1 MRRSKAEVDRYI
13 ASVQSCSPSTKEK
26 PLKGF
31 FFAKLYFEAKE
42 YELAKRHISAYL
54 TVQERDPKAHKFLGQ
69 LYEKEESTE
78 KAVGCYKRS
87 VELNPA
93 QKDLVLKIA
102 ELLCNKEERDGRAE
116 YWVERAAKLFPGS
129 PAVYNLK
136 EKLLSVKGQQG
147 WNELFDLLQSELH
160 ARPGDVH
167 VNIKL
172 VNLYCHDKRLDEAV
186 RHCLN
191 AEKKGAMRHSL
202 DWYTCVVQTLKEYF
216 GSTGISECDKTIW
229 RTMQKELLLAHSNLV
244 RLTLSAKDVHHG
256 RVALQSFDHAM
267 QSVKNLVTGTTDDLS
282 VAFIEMRGHLYLHA
296 GSLLLKMAEQSELQ
310 WRAVTDLASLC
321 YLIAYQVPRPKMKS
335 IKRDETSQELMDF
348 LACDRQSHSGHMLYN
363 LSHDKEDFFKEVVEA
378 FANSSGQDSLFE
390 TLFGS
395 QAVAEPSFI
404 GNDNIRNVAVQPPD
418 LGELARCDNG
428 SIPLHSG
435 NLQHLTWLG
444 LQWALMDRK
453 PSLRDWLKQLFPR
466 LPQETSKL
474 ETNAPESICLLD
486 LEVFLCGVVFT
497 SLAQFQEKSKIG
509 YNEQSFEPRCLP
521 LPVVKLLCTDRQRNW
536 WDAVYNLI
544 HKKALPGT
552 SAKLRL
558 LVQQE
563 MSTLRAG
570 EKHGLQ
576 PALTIRWAQHLQETG
591 SGLNSF
597 YDQKDY
603 IGRSVHY
610 WKMSLPMLESIKK
623 RRSIPEPIDPLFMH
637 FHSKDI
643 QIAEVNNYEEDAQI
657 AFATLCEVEGNTD
670 DAIAAFETINTVV
683 SFWHLARIF
692 QRRAEEIG
700 DSIIE
705 GQEMNKMSLR
715 KSRKYLSKIL
725 DSFNANAAEI
735 EKLPV
740 SIDELGELMDDVNQQ
755 LGESGEVM
763 DVEEEEEVNGTNT
776 SPCHIADPISRTQ
789 VTFST
794 PAPTK
799 NITSPSKSHKFSPK
813 TPPHW
818 AEDQKSLLQMLCQ
831 QVEALKNEVHD
842 LKANTS
848 GSVASPHHRLY
859 GDSFIADALPDS
871 FPAAQSFHGTPLTV
885 STTGPSVYYNQS
897 PAYNSQYLLRTAAN
911 VTPTKAPVFGINRL
925 APQQHMYAYQQQPT
939 HTPPLQ
945 TSSACMYSQDVY
957 GAQLRFESP
966 ATSLLSPYS
975 EEYYNHTVPQAS
987 TNPPLPEPGYFT
999 KPSVGNQV
1007 SKPSEGKTMEFGKI
1021 SFGQQVPAEAPKVP
1035 GFGATVVT
1043 QSTPAATFKF
1053 NSNFKSNDGDFT
1065 FSSPQVRHASESLLG
1080 LLTSDMPA
1088 RSEGHLA
1095 PKAPV
1100 QDPVPSQVGLFS
1112 FGSKI
1117 TSGYSFADLAMQS
1130 QNKPNLFGKV
1140 EQPFSFTNANK
1151 PGFVVESTRQ
1161 EEKGAE
1167 SDHEST
1173 HEEEDEDGPHF
1184 EPIVP
1189 LPEKV
1194 DVKTGEEDEE
1204 EMFCNR
1210 AKLFRFETETK
1221 EWKERGIGNIK
1232 ILRHRT
1238 SGKVRLLMR
1247 REQVLKICANHYIK
1261 PDMKLNPNAGSDKS
1275 WVWYA
1280 IDYADEMPKP
1290 EQLAIRFKSA
1300 EEAALFKIKF
1310 EEAQRLVPKS
1320 PLKQDNKPGKEI
1332 SKKNTTSRPAAR
1344 DSGFGAQFVKKEGE
1358 WDCSVCVVRNSA
1370 AAMLCA
1376 ACQSPNP
1383 NAKSQP
1389 AVKGG
1394 SEASKGFTV
1403 PSPAPVTFSFGFG
1416 KESTKESGITGFGTQ
1431 FANVQAPSTFKFGT
1445 GSDSCT
1451 VSVPAVSKFTF
1462 SLGNEKGK
1470 STTKGGFGE
1479 HFTKKEG
1486 EWGCDICS
1494 GRNYATAGKC
1504 ICCQTPKPSCKNAAV
1519 APGGLGPSAFEI
1531 GVKADIKKTA
1541 EQGFGAQFTKKTG
1554 QWDCDVCLVRNEAAV
1569 TKCVSC
1575 QTPCKTSLSSIQA
1588 ASTFPFN
1595 ISSETSQTPS
1605 KNDLSALF
1613 GKKDGQWDCDVCLV
1627 RNEAAVTKCVSCQ
1640 TPCKTSL
1647 SSIQAASTFPFN
1659 ISSETSQTPSKNDLS
1674 ALFGK
1679 KDGQWDCDV
1688 CLVRNEAAV
1697 TKCVSCQTPCKT
1709 SLSSI
1714 QAASTFPFNI
1724 SSETSQTPSK
1734 NDLSAL
1740 FGKKDGQWDC
1750 DVCLVRNEAAVTKCV
1765 SCQTPCKTSLS
1776 SIQAASTFPFN
1787 ISSETSQTPSKNDL
1801 SALFGKK
1808 DGQWDCDMCLVRNET
1823 ASATCVSCQTP
1834 NPNAKGTAQATQ
1846 SSSSFSFSFSGQPA
1860 PSQLSGT
1867 GFRANF
1873 GTGNSFKFGC
1883 TEEKS
1888 SALSCKFKATPSQT
1902 ENKPTSGGGFMFSMP
1917 VPAGDF
1923 KFGTQESS
1931 KQADPGEN
1939 AMPMG
1944 GSAAM
1949 SLKNFAEQQREK
1961 EKATESSSTTV
1972 VEENPLFTGKP
1983 NTFTFADLAEMSGG
1997 DGIQLGQKDPDFKG
2011 FSRAGEPLFTGLK
2024 ADQKGDNSLE
2034 QQEEDDIYKT
2044 DENDDIQFEPVVPLP
2059 EKVDLVTGEED
2070 EDVLYSQRVKLFRF
2084 DLDIG
2089 QWKERGVGTLKLLKN
2104 KTNGRL
2110 RVLMRREQVL
2120 KVCANHWITTTMNL
2134 KPLSGSDRAWMW
2146 LANDFSDGDAKLE
2159 QLAAK
2164 FKMPELAEEF
2174 KLKFEE
2180 CQRLLLDIPLQTPH
2194 KLVDSGRTAHL
2205 IQKAEEMKSGLKDL
2219 KSFLTDDKAKLQK
2232 ESNLTTANN
2241 ASGLIIKPHAESTGP
2256 TLEWDNYDLRE
2267 DALDDSVDT
2276 SVYASPLASSPV
2288 QKSLFRFGES
2298 TAGFNFNFQPVLSP
2312 AKSPSKLNQS
2322 RVSFGT
2328 DEDSE
2333 VTQEEER
2340 DGQYFEPVVPL
2351 PDLVDISTGE
2361 ENELVVFSHRAKLYR
2376 YDKDLSQ
2383 WKERGIGDLKILQN
2397 YDNKRV
2403 RVVMRRDQVLKL
2415 CANHWVTADMKLEP
2429 MIGAERAW
2437 VWSAFDFTE
2446 GEGKMELLAV
2456 RFKQQEVANSF
2467 KENFDNA
2474 NKAQEKEIL
2483 VIPAS
2488 SKDITPQQ
2496 SPCGKGA
2503 VAMLEEIIRPQT
2515 DLPSQNSPSPGAAP
2529 NAAMTPSSETPTKA
2543 VVLPPKFVFGSE
2555 SLKNIFTSSASS
2567 GSTTASKE
2575 LFGFSSKDKAGSN
2588 QSVTRKTPDNGLENS
2603 KATSLPSS
2611 TAAPSL
2617 VASPP
2622 GQMTSPFKMPER
2634 GLDFRLFKDNPM
2646 AFWTCTSTTQFKT
2659 EGIDPGS
2666 GDLQI
2671 LFERTPTLEQK
2682 ALAEKLQLPPTF
2694 FCYKN
2699 NPGYISD
2706 DEEDDEEFETAV
2718 RKLNGKLYPD
2728 DAKSRRAKTGKIKER
2743 KESKEVRGAGTLSTV
2758 MDHCQHQTFTEIP
2771 ATAMESKSTPQ
2782 EDRQSECIIVWEK
2795 KPTYEEK
2802 AKAESLK
2809 LPPTFFCGVSS
2820 DTEGDK
2826 EEVEDFK
2833 AEIRK
2838 VKEAQETE
2846 EQGVSTSADAKLPA
2860 EPAQP
2865 SQTEPDSTSEVIQ
2878 TVPPSS
2884 STDDNKP
2891 IDLSTKKENEPD
2903 STSQGGAIS
2912 FRFAATSEFSFS
2924 DLAKNS
2930 GDFAFGKQ
2938 DASFSW
2944 ANAGATVFGGSAVI
2958 RTGEGD
2964 ESCDDKDAANN
2975 DDDINFEPIVSLPE
2989 VEVKSG
2995 EEDEEIL
3002 FKERTKLYRWDRDVS
3017 QWKERGV
3024 GDIKILYHPQK
3035 RYYRVLMR
3043 REQVFKVCANH
3054 TISQAMELKPMNTS
3068 TNALVWTATDYADGD
3083 GKIEQLAARF
3093 KTPELAETFK
3103 KKFEE
3108 CQHQMTQLDAGQ
3120 VSRVMELSMES
3131 NPIVYFDI
3139 SLDDE
3144 PIGQITMELFSH
3156 IVPKTAENFR
3166 ALCTG
3171 ERGFGFRN
3179 SIFHRIIPD
3188 FVCQG
3193 GDITKQDG
3201 TGGRSIYGDK
3211 FEDENFDV
3219 RHTGPGLLSMA
3230 NSGRDT
3236 NNSQFYITL
3245 KKAEHLDFKHVAFG
3259 FVKDG
3264 MEVVKKMGTLGAK
3277 NGKPSKKI
3285 VIVNCG
3291 QI

>member
-13 ASVQSCSPSTKEK
+13 SSVQSSSPSTKEK

-31 FFAKLYFEAKE
+31 LFAKLYFEAKE

-69 LYEKEESTE
+69 LYEKEESIE

-172 VNLYCHDKRLDEAV
+172 VNLYRSDKRLNEAV
-186 RHCLN
+186 KHCLN
-191 AEKKGAMRHSL
+191 AEKKGTMRHSL

-216 GSTGISECDKTIW
+216 GSTGISECDKTIC
-229 RTMQKELLLAHSNLV
+229 RTVQKELLLAHSNLV

-321 YLIAYQVPRPKMKS
+321 YLIAYQVPRPKKS

-378 FANSSGQDSLFE
+378 FANRSGQDCLFE

-395 QAVAEPSFI
+395 EAVAEPSFI
-404 GNDNIRNVAVQPPD
+404 GNDNIRNIAVQPPD
-418 LGELARCDNG
+418 VGELARCDNG
-428 SIPLHSG
+428 SVPLHSG

-444 LQWALMDRK
+444 LQWALMDRT

-497 SLAQFQEKSKIG
+497 SLAQLREKSRIS
-509 YNEQSFEPRCLP
+509 YNVQSFEPRCLP
-521 LPVVKLLCTDRQRNW
+521 LPIVKLLCTDRQRNW

-552 SAKLRL
+552 SAKLRV

-576 PALTIRWAQHLQETG
+576 PALTVRWAKHLQETG

-597 YDQKDY
+597 YDQKEY

-610 WKMSLPMLESIKK
+610 WKMALPMLENIKK

-643 QIAEVNNYEEDAQI
+643 QIAEVNDYEEDAQV

-692 QRRAEEIG
+692 RRRAEEIG
-700 DSIIE
+700 E
-705 GQEMNKMSLR
+705 GQEMNKMALR

-725 DSFNANAAEI
+725 EGFNANAAEI

-755 LGESGEVM
+755 LGESGEAM
-763 DVEEEEEVNGTNT
+763 DMEEEEEVNGTNT
-776 SPCHIADPISRTQ
+776 SPCHIADPISNRQ
-789 VTFST
+789 VKFST

-799 NITSPSKSHKFSPK
+799 NITSPSKSLKFSPK

-848 GSVASPHHRLY
+848 GAVASPHHRLY
-859 GDSFIADALPDS
+859 GDGFMADALPDS
-871 FPAAQSFHGTPLTV
+871 FPAAQSFHGAPLTV

-945 TSSACMYSQDVY
+945 TSSACMYTQEVY

-966 ATSLLSPYS
+966 ATNLLSPYS
-975 EEYYNHTVPQAS
+975 EEYYNHTVPQAN

-1007 SKPSEGKTMEFGKI
+1007 SKLSEGKTVEFGKI

-1065 FSSPQVRHASESLLG
+1065 FSSPQVRHANESLLG

-1088 RSEGHLA
+1088 RSEGYLA

-1112 FGSKI
+1112 FGSKN
-1117 TSGYSFADLAMQS
+1117 TSGYSFADLAMQG

-1140 EQPFSFTNANK
+1140 EQPFSFTNASK
-1151 PGFVVESTRQ
+1151 PGFVVAGTRQ
-1161 EEKGAE
+1161 EEKGAV
-1167 SDHEST
+1167 SDHESS

-1210 AKLFRFETETK
+1210 AKLFRFETEAK

-1261 PDMKLNPNAGSDKS
+1261 PDMNLNPNAGSDKS

-1290 EQLAIRFKSA
+1290 EQLAVRFKSA
-1300 EEAALFKIKF
+1300 EEAALFKVKF

-1320 PLKQDNKPGKEI
+1320 PLKQDDKPGKEI
-1332 SKKNTTSRPAAR
+1332 SKKNTTSHPAAR

-1370 AAMLCA
+1370 AAMFCA

-1431 FANVQAPSTFKFGT
+1431 FTNIQAPPAFKFGT

-1451 VSVPAVSKFTF
+1451 VSAPAVSKFTF
-1462 SLGNEKGK
+1462 SLSNEKGK

-1479 HFTKKEG
+1479 PFTKKEG

-1494 GRNYATAGKC
+1494 GRNYATAGQC
-1504 ICCQTPKPSCKNAAV
+1504 ICCQTPKPSFKNSAV
-1519 APGGLGPSAFEI
+1519 APGGMGPSAFEI
-1531 GVKADIKKTA
+1531 GVKADMKKTA

-1575 QTPCKTSLSSIQA
+1575 QTPCKTSLSSVQA
-1588 ASTFPFN
+1588 ASTFPLN

-1605 KNDLSALF
+1605 KNELSVLF
-1613 GKKDGQWDCDVCLV
+1613 GKKDGQWDCDMCLV

-1647 SSIQAASTFPFN
+1647 SSVQAASTFPLN
-1659 ISSETSQTPSKNDLS
+1659 ISSETSQTPSKNELS
-1674 ALFGK
+1674 VLFGK
-1679 KDGQWDCDV
+1679 KDGQWDCDM

-1709 SLSSI
+1709 SLSSV
-1714 QAASTFPFNI
+1714 QAASTFPLNI

-1734 NDLSAL
+1734 N
-1740 FGKKDGQWDC
+1740 
-1750 DVCLVRNEAAVTKCV
+1750 E
-1765 SCQTPCKTSLS
+1765 
-1776 SIQAASTFPFN
+1776 
-1787 ISSETSQTPSKNDL
+1787 L

-1808 DGQWDCDMCLVRNET
+1808 DGQWDCDMCLVRNEI

-1834 NPNAKGTAQATQ
+1834 NPNAKGTAEATQ
-1846 SSSSFSFSFSGQPA
+1846 SSSSFSFSFSGHPA

-1867 GFRANF
+1867 GFKANF
-1873 GTGNSFKFGC
+1873 GTSNSFKFGH
-1883 TEEKS
+1883 TEEK
-1888 SALSCKFKATPSQT
+1888 FKAPLSQT
-1902 ENKPTSGGGFMFSMP
+1902 ENKLTSGGGFMFSMP
-1917 VPAGDF
+1917 VPAGGF
-1923 KFGTQESS
+1923 KFGTHESS
-1931 KQADPGEN
+1931 KQTDPGEN

-1961 EKATESSSTTV
+1961 EKSTEFSSTTT

-2011 FSRAGEPLFTGLK
+2011 FSRAGEQLFTGLK

-2034 QQEEDDIYKT
+2034 KEEEDIYKT

-2089 QWKERGVGTLKLLKN
+2089 QWKERGVGILKLLKN

-2159 QLAAK
+2159 QLAVK

-2232 ESNLTTANN
+2232 KDGNPTTASN

-2298 TAGFNFNFQPVLSP
+2298 TAGFNFSFQPVLSP

-2322 RVSFGT
+2322 RVSVGT
-2328 DEDSE
+2328 DDDSE

-2429 MIGAERAW
+2429 MKGAERAW

-2446 GEGKMELLAV
+2446 GEGKVEQLAV

-2474 NKAQEKEIL
+2474 NKAQEKQIL

-2488 SKDITPQQ
+2488 SKGITPRQ
-2496 SPCGKGA
+2496 SPCDKRA
-2503 VAMLEEIIRPQT
+2503 VAMLDEIIRQQT
-2515 DLPSQNSPSPGAAP
+2515 DLPSQNSPSPGTAP
-2529 NAAMTPSSETPTKA
+2529 NVAMTPSTETPTKA
-2543 VVLPPKFVFGSE
+2543 VVSPPKFVFGNE
-2555 SLKNIFTSSASS
+2555 SLKNIFTSSLSS
-2567 GSTTASKE
+2567 GSTTASKD
-2575 LFGFSSKDKAGSN
+2575 LFAFSCKDKAGSV
-2588 QSVTRKTPDNGLENS
+2588 QSVNRKTPDSGLENG

-2617 VASPP
+2617 VASPR
-2622 GQMTSPFKMPER
+2622 GQMTSTFKMPER

-2659 EGIDPGS
+2659 EGTEPAL

-2682 ALAEKLQLPPTF
+2682 ALAEELQLPPTF

-2699 NPGYISD
+2699 DPGYISD

-2728 DAKSRRAKTGKIKER
+2728 DAKSKTTKRGEIKER
-2743 KESKEVRGAGTLSTV
+2743 KESKEVRSAGTFSIV
-2758 MDHCQHQTFTEIP
+2758 MDQCQHQTFTEVP
-2771 ATAMESKSTPQ
+2771 ATAMESKSAPQ
-2782 EDRQSECIIVWEK
+2782 EDGQSECIIVWEK
-2795 KPTYEEK
+2795 KPTPEEK

-2820 DTEGDK
+2820 DTEGDR

-2838 VKEAQETE
+2838 VKEAQETQ
-2846 EQGVSTSADAKLPA
+2846 EQGVSTSADEVSSSSDAKLPA

-2865 SQTEPDSTSEVIQ
+2865 SRTEPDSTSEGTQ

-2891 IDLSTKKENEPD
+2891 IDLSAKKESEPD

-2912 FRFAATSEFSFS
+2912 FGLAASSEFSFS
-2924 DLAKNS
+2924 DLAKNA

-2938 DASFSW
+2938 DANFSW
-2944 ANAGATVFGGSAVI
+2944 ANAGATVFRGSTVT
-2958 RTGEGD
+2958 RTREGD
-2964 ESCDDKDAANN
+2964 ESSDDEEAAANN
-2975 DDDINFEPIVSLPE
+2975 DDINFEPIVSLPE
-2989 VEVKSG
+2989 VEIKSG

-3093 KTPELAETFK
+3093 KTAELAETFK

-3108 CQHQMTQLDAGQ
+3108 CQHEMTQLDAGQ

-3139 SLDDE
+3139 SLDGE
-3144 PIGQITMELFSH
+3144 PIGRITMELFSH

-3166 ALCTG
+3166 ALCIG

-3236 NNSQFYITL
+3236 NNSQFFITL

-3277 NGKPSKKI
+3277 TGKPTKKI

>member
-1 MRRSKAEVDRYI
+1 MEVQNSVLPCVIPEDREVQHSVVNGVQLVDGGEDEVPVSKSQRRRSDIKVYKEFCDFYARFNMANALANAICERCKSGFEPAEKIVNSNGELYHEQCFVCAQCFQQFPEGLFYEFEGRKYCEHDFQMLFAPCCHQCGEFIIGRVIKAMNNSWHPDCFCCDICQQVLADVGFVKNAGRHLCRPCHNREKARGLGKYI
-13 ASVQSCSPSTKEK
+13 CQKCHAIIDELPLIFKNDPYHPDHFNCTNCGKELTADARE
-26 PLKGF
+26 LKGELYCLPCHDKMGVPICGACRRPIEGRVVNAMGKQWHVERSVELNPAQKDLVLKIAELLCNKEERDGRAEYWVERA
-31 FFAKLYFEAKE
+31 AKLFPGSQAVYNLK
-42 YELAKRHISAYL
+42 
-54 TVQERDPKAHKFLGQ
+54 ERDPKAHKFLGQ

-129 PAVYNLK
+129 QAVYNLK

-172 VNLYCHDKRLDEAV
+172 VNLYCSDKRLDEAV

-296 GSLLLKMAEQSELQ
+296 GSLLLKMAEQSELR

-321 YLIAYQVPRPKMKS
+321 YLIAYQVPRPKVKS

-418 LGELARCDNG
+418 LEELARCDNG

-486 LEVFLCGVVFT
+486 LE
-497 SLAQFQEKSKIG
+497 
-509 YNEQSFEPRCLP
+509 
-521 LPVVKLLCTDRQRNW
+521 
-536 WDAVYNLI
+536 
-544 HKKALPGT
+544 
-552 SAKLRL
+552 
-558 LVQQE
+558 
-563 MSTLRAG
+563 
-570 EKHGLQ
+570 
-576 PALTIRWAQHLQETG
+576 
-591 SGLNSF
+591 
-597 YDQKDY
+597 
-603 IGRSVHY
+603 
-610 WKMSLPMLESIKK
+610 
-623 RRSIPEPIDPLFMH
+623 
-637 FHSKDI
+637 
-643 QIAEVNNYEEDAQI
+643 
-657 AFATLCEVEGNTD
+657 
-670 DAIAAFETINTVV
+670 
-683 SFWHLARIF
+683 IF
-692 QRRAEEIG
+692 RRRAEEIG
-700 DSIIE
+700 DSITE
-705 GQEMNKMSLR
+705 GQEMNRMSLR

-763 DVEEEEEVNGTNT
+763 DMEEEEEVNGTNT
-776 SPCHIADPISRTQ
+776 SPCHIARPISRTQ

-831 QVEALKNEVHD
+831 QVEALK
-842 LKANTS
+842 
-848 GSVASPHHRLY
+848 
-859 GDSFIADALPDS
+859 
-871 FPAAQSFHGTPLTV
+871 
-885 STTGPSVYYNQS
+885 
-897 PAYNSQYLLRTAAN
+897 
-911 VTPTKAPVFGINRL
+911 APVFGINRL

-945 TSSACMYSQDVY
+945 TSSTCMYSQDVY

-999 KPSVGNQV
+999 KPS
-1007 SKPSEGKTMEFGKI
+1007 
-1021 SFGQQVPAEAPKVP
+1021 
-1035 GFGATVVT
+1035 
-1043 QSTPAATFKF
+1043 
-1053 NSNFKSNDGDFT
+1053 
-1065 FSSPQVRHASESLLG
+1065 
-1080 LLTSDMPA
+1080 
-1088 RSEGHLA
+1088 
-1095 PKAPV
+1095 
-1100 QDPVPSQVGLFS
+1100 
-1112 FGSKI
+1112 
-1117 TSGYSFADLAMQS
+1117 
-1130 QNKPNLFGKV
+1130 
-1140 EQPFSFTNANK
+1140 
-1151 PGFVVESTRQ
+1151 

-1210 AKLFRFETETK
+1210 AKLFRFETEVK

-1261 PDMKLNPNAGSDKS
+1261 PDMNLNPNAGSDKS

-1300 EEAALFKIKF
+1300 EEAALFKVKF
-1310 EEAQRLVPKS
+1310 EEAQRSVPKS

-1416 KESTKESGITGFGTQ
+1416 KESTKESGIAGFGTQ

-1451 VSVPAVSKFTF
+1451 VSAPAVSKFTF

-1531 GVKADIKKTA
+1531 GVKADMKKTA

-1554 QWDCDVCLVRNEAAV
+1554 QWDCDVCLVRNE
-1569 TKCVSC
+1569 
-1575 QTPCKTSLSSIQA
+1575 
-1588 ASTFPFN
+1588 
-1595 ISSETSQTPS
+1595 
-1605 KNDLSALF
+1605 
-1613 GKKDGQWDCDVCLV
+1613 
-1627 RNEAAVTKCVSCQ
+1627 
-1640 TPCKTSL
+1640 
-1647 SSIQAASTFPFN
+1647 
-1659 ISSETSQTPSKNDLS
+1659 
-1674 ALFGK
+1674 
-1679 KDGQWDCDV
+1679 
-1688 CLVRNEAAV
+1688 
-1697 TKCVSCQTPCKT
+1697 
-1709 SLSSI
+1709 
-1714 QAASTFPFNI
+1714 
-1724 SSETSQTPSK
+1724 
-1734 NDLSAL
+1734 
-1740 FGKKDGQWDC
+1740 
-1750 DVCLVRNEAAVTKCV
+1750 
-1765 SCQTPCKTSLS
+1765 
-1776 SIQAASTFPFN
+1776 
-1787 ISSETSQTPSKNDL
+1787 
-1801 SALFGKK
+1801 
-1808 DGQWDCDMCLVRNET
+1808 T

-1834 NPNAKGTAQATQ
+1834 NPNAKGTAQTTQ

-1860 PSQLSGT
+1860 SSQLSGT
-1867 GFRANF
+1867 GFKANF
-1873 GTGNSFKFGC
+1873 GTSNSFKFGH

-1888 SALSCKFKATPSQT
+1888 SALSFKFKAPPSHT

-1917 VPAGDF
+1917 IPAGGF

-1931 KQADPGEN
+1931 NQAVPGEN
-1939 AMPMG
+1939 AMPMS

-1961 EKATESSSTTV
+1961 EKATKSSSTTV

-2232 ESNLTTANN
+2232 KDSNLTTANN

-2322 RVSFGT
+2322 RVSVGT

-2429 MIGAERAW
+2429 MKGAERAW

-2446 GEGKMELLAV
+2446 GEGKVELLAV

-2488 SKDITPQQ
+2488 SKDITPRQ

-2567 GSTTASKE
+2567 GSTTVSKE
-2575 LFGFSSKDKAGSN
+2575 PFGFISKDKAGSN
-2588 QSVTRKTPDNGLENS
+2588 QSVTRKTPDNGLENG

-2611 TAAPSL
+2611 TAASSL

-2622 GQMTSPFKMPER
+2622 GQMTSTFKMPER
-2634 GLDFRLFKDNPM
+2634 VP
-2646 AFWTCTSTTQFKT
+2646 
-2659 EGIDPGS
+2659 
-2666 GDLQI
+2666 
-2671 LFERTPTLEQK
+2671 
-2682 ALAEKLQLPPTF
+2682 F
-2694 FCYKN
+2694 FIHPY
-2699 NPGYISD
+2699 
-2706 DEEDDEEFETAV
+2706 ET
-2718 RKLNGKLYPD
+2718 
-2728 DAKSRRAKTGKIKER
+2728 
-2743 KESKEVRGAGTLSTV
+2743 
-2758 MDHCQHQTFTEIP
+2758 
-2771 ATAMESKSTPQ
+2771 
-2782 EDRQSECIIVWEK
+2782 
-2795 KPTYEEK
+2795 
-2802 AKAESLK
+2802 
-2809 LPPTFFCGVSS
+2809 
-2820 DTEGDK
+2820 
-2826 EEVEDFK
+2826 
-2833 AEIRK
+2833 
-2838 VKEAQETE
+2838 
-2846 EQGVSTSADAKLPA
+2846 
-2860 EPAQP
+2860 
-2865 SQTEPDSTSEVIQ
+2865 
-2878 TVPPSS
+2878 
-2884 STDDNKP
+2884 
-2891 IDLSTKKENEPD
+2891 
-2903 STSQGGAIS
+2903 
-2912 FRFAATSEFSFS
+2912 
-2924 DLAKNS
+2924 
-2930 GDFAFGKQ
+2930 
-2938 DASFSW
+2938 
-2944 ANAGATVFGGSAVI
+2944 
-2958 RTGEGD
+2958 
-2964 ESCDDKDAANN
+2964 
-2975 DDDINFEPIVSLPE
+2975 
-2989 VEVKSG
+2989 
-2995 EEDEEIL
+2995 
-3002 FKERTKLYRWDRDVS
+3002 
-3017 QWKERGV
+3017 
-3024 GDIKILYHPQK
+3024 
-3035 RYYRVLMR
+3035 
-3043 REQVFKVCANH
+3043 H
-3054 TISQAMELKPMNTS
+3054 T
-3068 TNALVWTATDYADGD
+3068 
-3083 GKIEQLAARF
+3083 
-3093 KTPELAETFK
+3093 
-3103 KKFEE
+3103 
-3108 CQHQMTQLDAGQ
+3108 
-3120 VSRVMELSMES
+3120 
-3131 NPIVYFDI
+3131 
-3139 SLDDE
+3139 
-3144 PIGQITMELFSH
+3144 
-3156 IVPKTAENFR
+3156 
-3166 ALCTG
+3166 
-3171 ERGFGFRN
+3171 
-3179 SIFHRIIPD
+3179 
-3188 FVCQG
+3188 QG

-3201 TGGRSIYGDK
+3201 TGGRSIYGDR

-3236 NNSQFYITL
+3236 NNSQFFITL

-3277 NGKPSKKI
+3277 NGKPIKHIGTLWNWILDIWIQFVGSKAGTGYPVSKEPLNAVSEQNKMLETQAKKVQARLDNLQRKYEFSMVQKSRVNIQPAVQEVKPQKQEKPQDFPKSSKVPTNISVYELLAILMDWISDSHLCNLVPEGENDSKRVPGQHTLPNNCIQEKCTKLLPLLTEQLHLMPAVNSKLHILLVKFIYWTLRQLEIGTQQTSLTSTMRRLGKEIYRGAIIQGEPESSEEQANLAKQKSAIFFKSPNLRIRFLSTLIVLKTISQADYLAQAFYSLHKDLKSDEGKALFLEYQALPVVLNHLRTSSKGLLSAALDILLQMSVETRLLNPFLESCSNEAFFRTFSLLLRNPKLEVLLLEKI
-3285 VIVNCG
+3285 SIILQKLTKIKRNKKLFELFSMHLMIQEMHRTVDPDHTFLSINLTSILFNLG
-3291 QI
+3291 MIKQNPQSSSLGASL

>member
-2634 GLDFRLFKDNPM
+2634 G
-2646 AFWTCTSTTQFKT
+2646 
-2659 EGIDPGS
+2659 IDPGS

-2903 STSQGGAIS
+2903 STSQAGGAIS

>member
-1021 SFGQQVPAEAPKVP
+1021 SFGQQVPAEAPK
-1035 GFGATVVT
+1035 
-1043 QSTPAATFKF
+1043 
-1053 NSNFKSNDGDFT
+1053 
-1065 FSSPQVRHASESLLG
+1065 VRHASESLLG

-2903 STSQGGAIS
+2903 STSQAGGAIS

>member
-13 ASVQSCSPSTKEK
+13 SSVQSSSPSAKEK

-31 FFAKLYFEAKE
+31 LFAKLYFEAKE

-69 LYEKEESTE
+69 LYEKEESIE

-102 ELLCNKEERDGRAE
+102 ELLCNKGERDGRAE

-129 PAVYNLK
+129 PAVFNLK
-136 EKLLSVKGQQG
+136 EKLLSVTGQQG

-172 VNLYCHDKRLDEAV
+172 VNLYCSDKRLDEAV
-186 RHCLN
+186 RHCLS
-191 AEKKGAMRHSL
+191 AEKKGTMRYSL

-216 GSTGISECDKTIW
+216 GSTGISECDKTIC
-229 RTMQKELLLAHSNLV
+229 RTVQKELLLAHSNLV

-267 QSVKNLVTGTTDDLS
+267 QSVKNLVTGTKDDLS

-296 GSLLLKMAEQSELQ
+296 GSLLLKMAEQNELQ

-335 IKRDETSQELMDF
+335 IKRVETSQELMDF

-378 FANSSGQDSLFE
+378 FANRSGQDSLFE

-395 QAVAEPSFI
+395 EAVAEPSFI

-453 PSLRDWLKQLFPR
+453 PSFRDWLKQLFPR

-497 SLAQFQEKSKIG
+497 SLAQLREKSKIS
-509 YNEQSFEPRCLP
+509 YNVQSFEPRCLP
-521 LPVVKLLCTDRQRNW
+521 LPIVKLLCTDRQRNW

-563 MSTLRAG
+563 MNTLRAG

-576 PALTIRWAQHLQETG
+576 PALTIRWAQHLLETG

-597 YDQKDY
+597 YDQKEY

-610 WKMSLPMLESIKK
+610 WKMALPMLESIKK
-623 RRSIPEPIDPLFMH
+623 RSSIPEPIDPLFMH

-643 QIAEVNNYEEDAQI
+643 QIAEVKDYEEDAQI

-683 SFWHLARIF
+683 AFWHLARIF

-700 DSIIE
+700 DSVIE
-705 GQEMNKMSLR
+705 GQEMSKMSLR

-725 DSFNANAAEI
+725 DGFNANAAEI

-755 LGESGEVM
+755 LGESGEAM
-763 DVEEEEEVNGTNT
+763 DMEEEEEVNDTNT
-776 SPCHIADPISRTQ
+776 SPCHIADPISTTQ
-789 VTFST
+789 VKFST

-799 NITSPSKSHKFSPK
+799 NITSPSKSHRFSPK

-818 AEDQKSLLQMLCQ
+818 VEDQKSLLQMLCQ

-848 GSVASPHHRLY
+848 GAVASPHHRLY
-859 GDSFIADALPDS
+859 GDTFMADALPDS
-871 FPAAQSFHGTPLTV
+871 FPAAQSFHGAPLTV

-925 APQQHMYAYQQQPT
+925 TPQQHMYAYQQQPT

-945 TSSACMYSQDVY
+945 TSSACMYSQEVY

-1007 SKPSEGKTMEFGKI
+1007 SKLSEGKTVEFGKI

-1065 FSSPQVRHASESLLG
+1065 FSSPQVRHANESLLG

-1112 FGSKI
+1112 FGSKN
-1117 TSGYSFADLAMQS
+1117 TPGFSFADLAMQS

-1151 PGFVVESTRQ
+1151 PGFVVAGTRQ
-1161 EEKGAE
+1161 EEKGAA
-1167 SDHEST
+1167 SDHDST
-1173 HEEEDEDGPHF
+1173 HEEDEDGPHF

-1210 AKLFRFETETK
+1210 AKLFRFETEAK

-1247 REQVLKICANHYIK
+1247 REQVLKICANHYIT
-1261 PDMKLNPNAGSDKS
+1261 PDMNLNPNAGSDKS

-1290 EQLAIRFKSA
+1290 EQLAVRFKSA
-1300 EEAALFKIKF
+1300 EEAALFKVKF

-1320 PLKQDNKPGKEI
+1320 PLKHDDKPGKEI
-1332 SKKNTTSRPAAR
+1332 LKKNTTSHHAAR

-1358 WDCSVCVVRNSA
+1358 WDCSVCVVRNSEA
-1370 AAMLCA
+1370 AVFCA

-1383 NAKSQP
+1383 NAKLQP

-1403 PSPAPVTFSFGFG
+1403 PSAVPVTFSFGFG
-1416 KESTKESGITGFGTQ
+1416 KESTKESSITGFGTQ
-1431 FANVQAPSTFKFGT
+1431 FANVQAPSAFKFGT

-1451 VSVPAVSKFTF
+1451 VSALAVSKFTF
-1462 SLGNEKGK
+1462 SLGNEKCK

-1479 HFTKKEG
+1479 QFTKKEG

-1494 GRNYATAGKC
+1494 GKNCATAGKC
-1504 ICCQTPKPSCKNAAV
+1504 ICCQTPKPSCKDVAV

-1531 GVKADIKKTA
+1531 GVKSDMNKTA

-1575 QTPCKTSLSSIQA
+1575 QTSCKTSQSSIQA
-1588 ASTFPFN
+1588 ASTFP
-1595 ISSETSQTPS
+1595 SSETSQSPS
-1605 KNDLSALF
+1605 KNELSALF

-1640 TPCKTSL
+1640 TPCKTL
-1647 SSIQAASTFPFN
+1647 SSVQAASTFPFK
-1659 ISSETSQTPSKNDLS
+1659 ISSETSQTPSKNELS

-1679 KDGQWDCDV
+1679 KDGQWDCD
-1688 CLVRNEAAV
+1688 
-1697 TKCVSCQTPCKT
+1697 T
-1709 SLSSI
+1709 
-1714 QAASTFPFNI
+1714 
-1724 SSETSQTPSK
+1724 
-1734 NDLSAL
+1734 
-1740 FGKKDGQWDC
+1740 
-1750 DVCLVRNEAAVTKCV
+1750 
-1765 SCQTPCKTSLS
+1765 
-1776 SIQAASTFPFN
+1776 
-1787 ISSETSQTPSKNDL
+1787 
-1801 SALFGKK
+1801 
-1808 DGQWDCDMCLVRNET
+1808 CLVRNET

-1834 NPNAKGTAQATQ
+1834 NPNAKSTAQATL
-1846 SSSSFSFSFSGQPA
+1846 SSSSFSFTFSGQPA

-1867 GFRANF
+1867 GFKANF
-1873 GTGNSFKFGC
+1873 GTSNSFKFGH

-1888 SALSCKFKATPSQT
+1888 SASSFKFKAPLSQT
-1902 ENKPTSGGGFMFSMP
+1902 ENKPTSGGGFMFSVP
-1917 VPAGDF
+1917 VPAGGF

-1931 KQADPGEN
+1931 KQTDPGEN

-1961 EKATESSSTTV
+1961 EKARESSSTTT

-1983 NTFTFADLAEMSGG
+1983 NTFTFADLAKMSGG
-1997 DGIQLGQKDPDFKG
+1997 DGIQLGRKDPDFTG
-2011 FSRAGEPLFTGLK
+2011 FSRAGEQLFTGLK

-2034 QQEEDDIYKT
+2034 QQEEEDIYKT

-2070 EDVLYSQRVKLFRF
+2070 EDILYSQRVKLFRF

-2159 QLAAK
+2159 QLAVK

-2174 KLKFEE
+2174 KFKFEE

-2219 KSFLTDDKAKLQK
+2219 KSFLTDDKATLQK
-2232 ESNLTTANN
+2232 KDSILPNASN

-2276 SVYASPLASSPV
+2276 SVYASPLASSPL

-2322 RVSFGT
+2322 RISVGT

-2429 MIGAERAW
+2429 MKGAERAW

-2446 GEGKMELLAV
+2446 GEGKVEQLAV

-2474 NKAQEKEIL
+2474 NKAQEKQIL
-2483 VIPAS
+2483 VVPSS
-2488 SKDITPQQ
+2488 SKGITPRQ

-2503 VAMLEEIIRPQT
+2503 VAMLDEIIRQQT
-2515 DLPSQNSPSPGAAP
+2515 DLPSQNSPSPCAAP
-2529 NAAMTPSSETPTKA
+2529 NVAMTPSSETPTKA
-2543 VVLPPKFVFGSE
+2543 VVLPPKFVFGNE

-2567 GSTTASKE
+2567 GSPSVSKE
-2575 LFGFSSKDKAGSN
+2575 PFSFSFKDKAGSD
-2588 QSVTRKTPDNGLENS
+2588 QSVTRKTRDSGLENG
-2603 KATSLPSS
+2603 KASS

-2617 VASPP
+2617 VALPP
-2622 GQMTSPFKMPER
+2622 GQMTSTFKMPER
-2634 GLDFRLFKDNPM
+2634 GVEP
-2646 AFWTCTSTTQFKT
+2646 A
-2659 EGIDPGS
+2659 S

-2671 LFERTPTLEQK
+2671 VFERTPTSEQK
-2682 ALAEKLQLPPTF
+2682 ALAEELQLPPTF

-2728 DAKSRRAKTGKIKER
+2728 DAKSKTTKRGEIKER
-2743 KESKEVRGAGTLSTV
+2743 KESKEVRSAGTFSIV
-2758 MDHCQHQTFTEIP
+2758 MDQCQHQTFTEVP
-2771 ATAMESKSTPQ
+2771 ATAMESKSAPE
-2782 EDRQSECIIVWEK
+2782 EDLQSECIIVWEK
-2795 KPTYEEK
+2795 KPTPEEK

-2838 VKEAQETE
+2838 VKEAPETQ
-2846 EQGVSTSADAKLPA
+2846 EQGVSTSADVVSSSSDAKLPA
-2860 EPAQP
+2860 EPAQF
-2865 SQTEPDSTSEVIQ
+2865 SQTEPDSTSEGTQ

-2891 IDLSTKKENEPD
+2891 VDLSTKKESEPD
-2903 STSQGGAIS
+2903 STSQAGGAIS
-2912 FRFAATSEFSFS
+2912 FGFAASSECSFS

-2930 GDFAFGKQ
+2930 GDYAFGKQ
-2938 DASFSW
+2938 VPDASFSW
-2944 ANAGATVFGGSAVI
+2944 ANAGATVFRSSSIV
-2958 RTGEGD
+2958 RNGEGD
-2964 ESCDDKDAANN
+2964 QSSEDEDAANN
-2975 DDDINFEPIVSLPE
+2975 DDINFEPIVSLPE

-3054 TISQAMELKPMNTS
+3054 TISQAMELRPMNTS

-3083 GKIEQLAARF
+3083 GKIEQLAAKF
-3093 KTPELAETFK
+3093 KTAELAETFK

-3108 CQHQMTQLDAGQ
+3108 CQQQMTRLNAGQ

-3131 NPIVYFDI
+3131 NPVVYFDI

-3144 PIGQITMELFSH
+3144 PMGRITMELFSH

-3236 NNSQFYITL
+3236 NNSQFFITL

-3277 NGKPSKKI
+3277 TGKPTKKI

>member
-13 ASVQSCSPSTKEK
+13 SSVQSSSPSAKEK

-31 FFAKLYFEAKE
+31 LFAKLYFEAKE

-69 LYEKEESTE
+69 LYEKEESIE

-102 ELLCNKEERDGRAE
+102 ELLCNKGERDGRAE

-129 PAVYNLK
+129 PAVFNLK
-136 EKLLSVKGQQG
+136 EKLLSVTGQQG

-172 VNLYCHDKRLDEAV
+172 VNLYCSDKRLDEAV
-186 RHCLN
+186 RHCLS
-191 AEKKGAMRHSL
+191 AEKKGTMRYSL

-216 GSTGISECDKTIW
+216 GSTGISECDKTIC
-229 RTMQKELLLAHSNLV
+229 RTVQKELLLAHSNLV

-267 QSVKNLVTGTTDDLS
+267 QSVKNLVTGTKDDLS

-296 GSLLLKMAEQSELQ
+296 GSLLLKMAEQNELQ

-335 IKRDETSQELMDF
+335 IKRVETSQELMDF

-378 FANSSGQDSLFE
+378 FANRSGQDSLFE

-395 QAVAEPSFI
+395 EAVAEPSFI

-453 PSLRDWLKQLFPR
+453 PSFRDWLKQLFPR

-497 SLAQFQEKSKIG
+497 SLAQLREKSKIS
-509 YNEQSFEPRCLP
+509 YNVQSFEPRCLP
-521 LPVVKLLCTDRQRNW
+521 LPIVKLLCTDRQRNW

-563 MSTLRAG
+563 MNTLRAG

-576 PALTIRWAQHLQETG
+576 PALTIRWAQHLLETG

-597 YDQKDY
+597 YDQKEY

-610 WKMSLPMLESIKK
+610 WKMALPMLESIKK
-623 RRSIPEPIDPLFMH
+623 RSSIPEPIDPLFMH

-643 QIAEVNNYEEDAQI
+643 QIAEVKDYEEDAQI

-683 SFWHLARIF
+683 AFWHLARIF

-700 DSIIE
+700 DSVIE
-705 GQEMNKMSLR
+705 GQEMSKMSLR

-725 DSFNANAAEI
+725 DGFNANAAEI

-755 LGESGEVM
+755 LGESGEAM
-763 DVEEEEEVNGTNT
+763 DMEEEEEVNDTNT
-776 SPCHIADPISRTQ
+776 SPCHIADPISTTQ
-789 VTFST
+789 VKFST

-799 NITSPSKSHKFSPK
+799 NITSPSKSHRFSPK

-818 AEDQKSLLQMLCQ
+818 VEDQKSLLQMLCQ

-848 GSVASPHHRLY
+848 GAVASPHHRLY
-859 GDSFIADALPDS
+859 GDTFMADALPDS
-871 FPAAQSFHGTPLTV
+871 FPAAQSFHGAPLTV

-925 APQQHMYAYQQQPT
+925 TPQQHMYAYQQQPT

-945 TSSACMYSQDVY
+945 TSSACMYSQEVY

-1007 SKPSEGKTMEFGKI
+1007 SKLSEGKTVEFGKI

-1065 FSSPQVRHASESLLG
+1065 FSSPQVRHANESLLG

-1112 FGSKI
+1112 FGSKN
-1117 TSGYSFADLAMQS
+1117 TPGFSFADLAMQS

-1151 PGFVVESTRQ
+1151 PGFVVAGTRQ
-1161 EEKGAE
+1161 EEKGAA
-1167 SDHEST
+1167 SDHDST
-1173 HEEEDEDGPHF
+1173 HEEDEDGPHF

-1210 AKLFRFETETK
+1210 AKLFRFETEAK

-1247 REQVLKICANHYIK
+1247 REQVLKICANHYIT
-1261 PDMKLNPNAGSDKS
+1261 PDMNLNPNAGSDKS

-1290 EQLAIRFKSA
+1290 EQLAVRFKSA
-1300 EEAALFKIKF
+1300 EEAALFKVKF

-1320 PLKQDNKPGKEI
+1320 PLKHDDKPGKEI
-1332 SKKNTTSRPAAR
+1332 LKKNTTSHHAAR

-1358 WDCSVCVVRNSA
+1358 WDCSVCVVRNSEA
-1370 AAMLCA
+1370 AVFCA

-1383 NAKSQP
+1383 NAKLQP

-1403 PSPAPVTFSFGFG
+1403 PSAVPVTFSFGFG
-1416 KESTKESGITGFGTQ
+1416 KESTKESSITGFGTQ
-1431 FANVQAPSTFKFGT
+1431 FANVQAPSAFKFGT

-1451 VSVPAVSKFTF
+1451 VSALAVSKFTF
-1462 SLGNEKGK
+1462 SLGNEKCK

-1479 HFTKKEG
+1479 QFTKKEG

-1494 GRNYATAGKC
+1494 GKNCATAGKC
-1504 ICCQTPKPSCKNAAV
+1504 ICCQTPKPSCKDVAV

-1531 GVKADIKKTA
+1531 GVKSDMNKTA

-1575 QTPCKTSLSSIQA
+1575 QTPCKTLSSVQA
-1588 ASTFPFN
+1588 ASTFPFK

-1605 KNDLSALF
+1605 KNELSALF
-1613 GKKDGQWDCDVCLV
+1613 GKKDGQWDCD
-1627 RNEAAVTKCVSCQ
+1627 T
-1640 TPCKTSL
+1640 
-1647 SSIQAASTFPFN
+1647 
-1659 ISSETSQTPSKNDLS
+1659 
-1674 ALFGK
+1674 
-1679 KDGQWDCDV
+1679 
-1688 CLVRNEAAV
+1688 
-1697 TKCVSCQTPCKT
+1697 
-1709 SLSSI
+1709 
-1714 QAASTFPFNI
+1714 
-1724 SSETSQTPSK
+1724 
-1734 NDLSAL
+1734 
-1740 FGKKDGQWDC
+1740 
-1750 DVCLVRNEAAVTKCV
+1750 
-1765 SCQTPCKTSLS
+1765 
-1776 SIQAASTFPFN
+1776 
-1787 ISSETSQTPSKNDL
+1787 
-1801 SALFGKK
+1801 
-1808 DGQWDCDMCLVRNET
+1808 CLVRNET

-1834 NPNAKGTAQATQ
+1834 NPNAKSTAQATL
-1846 SSSSFSFSFSGQPA
+1846 SSSSFSFTFSGQPA

-1867 GFRANF
+1867 GFKANF
-1873 GTGNSFKFGC
+1873 GTSNSFKFGH

-1888 SALSCKFKATPSQT
+1888 SASSFKFKAPLSQT
-1902 ENKPTSGGGFMFSMP
+1902 ENKPTSGGGFMFSVP
-1917 VPAGDF
+1917 VPAGGF

-1931 KQADPGEN
+1931 KQTDPGEN

-1961 EKATESSSTTV
+1961 EKARESSSTTT

-1983 NTFTFADLAEMSGG
+1983 NTFTFADLAKMSGG
-1997 DGIQLGQKDPDFKG
+1997 DGIQLGRKDPDFTG
-2011 FSRAGEPLFTGLK
+2011 FSRAGEQLFTGLK

-2034 QQEEDDIYKT
+2034 QQEEEDIYKT

-2070 EDVLYSQRVKLFRF
+2070 EDILYSQRVKLFRF

-2159 QLAAK
+2159 QLAVK

-2174 KLKFEE
+2174 KFKFEE

-2219 KSFLTDDKAKLQK
+2219 KSFLTDDKATLQK
-2232 ESNLTTANN
+2232 KDSILPNASN

-2276 SVYASPLASSPV
+2276 SVYASPLASSPL

-2322 RVSFGT
+2322 RISVGT

-2429 MIGAERAW
+2429 MKGAERAW

-2446 GEGKMELLAV
+2446 GEGKVEQLAV

-2474 NKAQEKEIL
+2474 NKAQEKQIL
-2483 VIPAS
+2483 VVPSS
-2488 SKDITPQQ
+2488 SKGITPRQ

-2503 VAMLEEIIRPQT
+2503 VAMLDEIIRQQT
-2515 DLPSQNSPSPGAAP
+2515 DLPSQNSPSPCAAP
-2529 NAAMTPSSETPTKA
+2529 NVAMTPSSETPTKA
-2543 VVLPPKFVFGSE
+2543 VVLPPKFVFGNE

-2567 GSTTASKE
+2567 GSPSVSKE
-2575 LFGFSSKDKAGSN
+2575 PFSFSFKDKAGSD
-2588 QSVTRKTPDNGLENS
+2588 QSVTRKTRDSGLENG
-2603 KATSLPSS
+2603 KASS

-2617 VASPP
+2617 VALPP
-2622 GQMTSPFKMPER
+2622 GQMTSTFKMPER

-2659 EGIDPGS
+2659 EGVEPAS

-2671 LFERTPTLEQK
+2671 VFERTPTSEQK
-2682 ALAEKLQLPPTF
+2682 ALAEELQLPPTF

-2728 DAKSRRAKTGKIKER
+2728 DAKSKTTKRGEIKER
-2743 KESKEVRGAGTLSTV
+2743 KESKEVRSAGTFSIV
-2758 MDHCQHQTFTEIP
+2758 MDQCQHQTFTEVP
-2771 ATAMESKSTPQ
+2771 ATAMESKSAPE
-2782 EDRQSECIIVWEK
+2782 EDLQSECIIVWEK
-2795 KPTYEEK
+2795 KPTPEEK

-2838 VKEAQETE
+2838 VKEAPETQ
-2846 EQGVSTSADAKLPA
+2846 EQGVSTSADVVSSSSDAKLPA
-2860 EPAQP
+2860 EPAQF
-2865 SQTEPDSTSEVIQ
+2865 SQTEPDSTSEGTQ

-2891 IDLSTKKENEPD
+2891 VDLSTKKESEPD
-2903 STSQGGAIS
+2903 STSQAGGAIS
-2912 FRFAATSEFSFS
+2912 FGFAASSECSFS

-2930 GDFAFGKQ
+2930 GDYAFGKQ
-2938 DASFSW
+2938 VPDASFSW
-2944 ANAGATVFGGSAVI
+2944 ANAGATVFRSSSIV
-2958 RTGEGD
+2958 RNGEGD
-2964 ESCDDKDAANN
+2964 QSSEDEDAANN
-2975 DDDINFEPIVSLPE
+2975 DDINFEPIVSLPE

-3054 TISQAMELKPMNTS
+3054 TISQAMELRPMNTS

-3083 GKIEQLAARF
+3083 GKIEQLAAKF
-3093 KTPELAETFK
+3093 KTAELAETFK

-3108 CQHQMTQLDAGQ
+3108 CQQQMTRLNAGQ

-3131 NPIVYFDI
+3131 NPVVYFDI

-3144 PIGQITMELFSH
+3144 PMGRITMELFSH

-3236 NNSQFYITL
+3236 NNSQFFITL

-3277 NGKPSKKI
+3277 TGKPTKKI